1 MLLVVQLTHS
11 CRNLFLTLLFGHPLS
26 THAQSLEPLWANT
39 TYSLISSYR
48 AITATH
54 EAALPPSSGPGSAR
68 RKPTAAH
75 NELKKVLT
83 RFRQVLSSEDTF
95 YRDLISRLVGFYQ
108 LQPLA
113 REYLAAVSIGCPSVI
128 ENGNGG
134 VEHGLAP
141 PMSADERREKLGLV
155 YKALICLG
163 DLERYKEQ
171 YDERTRREA
180 REGRPAQPMQL
191 QEKYGK
197 AWTYYEVARAL
208 MPDDGSAFNQLAVI
222 STYVGDEFCCVYY
235 YFRAMAVRM
244 AFKNIGQILDKFL
257 GKLYERWAARV
268 VRRRQGLPG
277 QDGEEQEPEESLDVT
292 GEMKR
297 DLLVLAAILFRRQG

>member
-1 MLLVVQLTHS
+1 MASVIYLTTR

-48 AITATH
+48 AITSAH
-54 EAALPPSSGPGSAR
+54 EAALPPNNGPGSGR

-113 REYLAAVSIGCPSVI
+113 REYLSAVSIGCPNVI

-171 YDERTRREA
+171 YDERARREA
-180 REGRPAQPMQL
+180 REGRPAAQL

-208 MPDDGSAFNQLAVI
+208 VPDDGSAFNQLAVI
-222 STYVGDEFCCVYY
+222 STYVGDDFCCVYY
-235 YFRAMAVRM
+235 YFRAMAVRI

-257 GKLYERWAARV
+257 GKLYERWAARI

-277 QDGEEQEPEESLDVT
+277 QEGEEQDSEEMLDAT

-297 DLLVLAAILFRRQG
+297 DLLVLAAILYRRQG